1 MEGLKQI
8 SVFAENKPG
17 KIERITKVL
26 EEEGIN
32 ILAINIASS
41 DSFGVIR
48 FLVDKYEQAY
58 RRLKEKGFTVS
69 QNEVLA
75 IGMKDRPGGL
85 HEVVQVLTRHK
96 INVENA
102 YVLVPEARKQAYL
115 IIEVKEVEKA
125 KSLLSKEGLD
135 FFSAGE

>member
-1 MEGLKQI
+1 MQI

-17 KIERITKVL
+17 KIEKITRVL

-48 FLVDKYEQAY
+48 FLVDKCDRAY
-58 RRLKEKGFTVS
+58 RRLKEDGFTVS

-85 HEVVQVLTRHK
+85 HEVVRVLTRHK

-102 YVLVPEARKQAYL
+102 YVLVPEARKKAYL
-115 IIEVKEVEKA
+115 IIEVKEIEKA
-125 KSLLSKEGLD
+125 KVLLSKEDLD
-135 FFSAGE
+135 FFRTGE